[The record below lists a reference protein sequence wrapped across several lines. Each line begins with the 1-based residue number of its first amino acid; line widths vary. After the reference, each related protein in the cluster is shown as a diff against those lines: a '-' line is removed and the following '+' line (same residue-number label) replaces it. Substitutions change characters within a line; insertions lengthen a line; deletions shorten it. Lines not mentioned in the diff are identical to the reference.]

1 MTPLITTDIDELR
14 SMITFRTST
23 IYEML
28 LSLSTLH
35 KPRPRHRDWAEQARA
50 LLSKEVLDDLEFLY
64 SRFENGILLIELA
77 VDYPDH
83 HDVDGFLRYV
93 AEMTIPEF
101 LFYVLGRLA
110 PEEEM
115 ATLEPSLDSLLY
127 VITQAC
133 PEGDSRMERK
143 YATEDYVRLVAD
155 PDGYRTRI
163 LRLWRRYWDSYFREE
178 SERYRRLWK
187 ESVEEKSL
195 ALSRQDALE
204 FFEKLSNKPGLP
216 DQIPPGYPTSEI
228 VLVPTCFGQPPM
240 TFIGYGSIVV
250 IYDCHITEE
259 HRDKLEELE
268 GEIAAVGKA
277 LGDKTRLQLLR
288 WIVREP
294 QLYGRKLA
302 ELCHISQPSIS
313 RHLRILKEAGLI
325 EERPVENYIAYE
337 VRRDRIED
345 LSPQLVAYLYEE
357 EQ

>member
-1 MTPLITTDIDELR
+1 
-14 SMITFRTST
+14 
-23 IYEML
+23 
-28 LSLSTLH
+28 
-35 KPRPRHRDWAEQARA
+35 
-50 LLSKEVLDDLEFLY
+50 LSKEVLDDLEFLY

-101 LFYVLGRLA
+101 LFYILGRLA

-133 PEGDSRMERK
+133 PEGDSRMEKK
-143 YATEDYVRLVAD
+143 YGTEDYVRLVAD

-178 SERYRRLWK
+178 SERYRQLWE

-204 FFEKLSNKPGLP
+204 FFKKLSDKPGLP

-228 VLVPTCFGQPPM
+228 VLVPACFGHPPM
-240 TFIGYGSIVV
+240 TFIGYGSITV
-250 IYDCHITEE
+250 IYDCHLTEE
-259 HRDKLEELE
+259 HRDKLRELE
-268 GEIAAVGKA
+268 EEIVAAGKA
-277 LGDKTRLQLLR
+277 LGDNTRLQLLK

-302 ELCHISQPSIS
+302 ELCHISQPSVS
-313 RHLRILKEAGLI
+313 RHLRILKDAGLI
-325 EERPVENYIAYE
+325 EERPMDNYIAYE

-345 LSPQLVAYLYEE
+345 LSPQLTTYLYEE
-357 EQ
+357 G